1 VEKMEQLTRLQPLK
15 RVVWWQV
22 AMCGLIVVFASWSSG
37 FECAIAAGFGS
48 IIAIIN
54 TLLMI
59 WHILRAVETAK
70 ADANRNLSR
79 AYRCVAERWLNTIVM
94 FATGIVLLE
103 MNIVALMLGFTATQ
117 MMLFMGQTNRA

>member
-1 VEKMEQLTRLQPLK
+1 MEQLTRLQPLK

-22 AMCGLIVVFASWSSG
+22 AMWALVVLFASWSRG
-37 FECAIAAGFGS
+37 FESAIAAGFGS

-59 WHILRAVETAK
+59 WHILRAVETAR
-70 ADANRNLSR
+70 ADAERKLSR

-94 FATGIVLLE
+94 FTTGIILLE
-103 MNIVALMLGFTATQ
+103 MNIVALMLGFIATQ
-117 MMLFMGQTNRA
+117 MMLFMGHTNRA